1 MFHCRCCPS
10 ESSHSPES
18 KGEFARPTDAYIPNT
33 SLLPHVRFLPKMSQI
48 WKVFHSSFILSQK
61 EDETLEQKVV
71 ASGRRYANPLF
82 SYLCRCSAD
91 FESWIWSKDVPLLGR
106 HLIFRPRVSSRQ
118 GPHLSI
124 RIGIWILPSDLVM
137 TWTVFVLTIQIE
149 RRQCYLVSSDWSN
162 LGLALRQDHWILQIH
177 QNHQNHQICQ

>member
-1 MFHCRCCPS
+1 MLDLSLVAKSPPSDVPFIRPVGPCPQKPYLFIFVSKTNLRLTSKGIHFFFLVPMFHCRCCPS

-91 FESWIWSKDVPLLGR
+91 FES
-106 HLIFRPRVSSRQ
+106 
-118 GPHLSI
+118 
-124 RIGIWILPSDLVM
+124 
-137 TWTVFVLTIQIE
+137 
-149 RRQCYLVSSDWSN
+149 
-162 LGLALRQDHWILQIH
+162 
-177 QNHQNHQICQ
+177 